1 VVWMATSATV
11 SSENCKQAVSSVKVI
26 VLPESFWNLDRAALV
41 RVKYPMKMKEDTRG
55 EGEER

>member
-1 VVWMATSATV
+1 MATSATV